1 MNIYYYDT
9 IIGRVGIA
17 EKDDQITN
25 VFFGNDDAADNI
37 KVSETKL
44 LKEAA
49 RQLKSYLAG
58 DLKTFDLPLKPSGT
72 PFMKDVWRCLMTIPY
87 GETCSYKDIAEK
99 IEKEKAYRAVGQAN
113 NKNPI
118 PIFIPCHRVIG
129 AKGELTG
136 YRGGLAIKEKLLELE
151 KA

>member
-9 IIGRVGIA
+9 IIGKVGIA

-49 RQLKSYLAG
+49 KQLNSYLAG
-58 DLKTFDLPLKPSGT
+58 NLKTFDLPLKPSGT

-87 GETCSYKDIAEK
+87 GQTCSYKDIAEK

-113 NKNPI
+113 NRNPI